1 MIKEN
6 KRPTGTVGGG
16 WKNASCVS
24 GLNMEDY

>member
-1 MIKEN
+1 MLKEN

-24 GLNMEDY
+24 GLHMEDY